1 MLVRGEVIRLNTE
14 FYQYVKKLH
23 LYVEHESR
31 KTARLEKMVLE
42 LQQEIAAL
50 KERPPVQIG
59 NIEYKF
65 DQLKVETLEGTLNI
79 GLNPTDLDGIDDF
92 TVDQKAVNVP
102 IPPKQLFK
110 RTIEIETALN
120 QYLESDLE
128 NIYRSAQTDLGINVD
143 DSYFEF
149 IKNDIKKQL
158 SGRVAQHL
166 QEQSSSERGT
176 ELSPQLNEKV
186 IDLLKQEIQNGVFLF
201 LKNLPDNVKEGRS

>member
-1 MLVRGEVIRLNTE
+1 MDAE
-14 FYQYVKKLH
+14 FYQYIKKLH
-23 LYVEHESR
+23 LYVEHQSR
-31 KTARLEKMVLE
+31 KTARLEKMISE

-92 TVDQKAVNVP
+92 TVDQKSVNVP

-120 QYLESDLE
+120 KYLETDLE
-128 NIYRSAQTDLGINVD
+128 NIYRGAQAELGISVD

-158 SGRVAQHL
+158 SGRAAQHL
-166 QEQSSSERGT
+166 QEQSSGERGT
-176 ELSPQLNEKV
+176 ELSPELNERV

>member
-1 MLVRGEVIRLNTE
+1 MNAE
-14 FYQYVKKLH
+14 FYQYLKKLH
-23 LYVEHESR
+23 VYVEHQSK
-31 KTARLEKMVLE
+31 KTARLEKMVHE

-92 TVDQKAVNVP
+92 TVDQKNVNVP

-110 RTIEIETALN
+110 RTVEIETALN
-120 QYLESDLE
+120 HYLEAELE
-128 NIYRSAQTDLGINVD
+128 NIYRSAQVELGISLE

-166 QEQSSSERGT
+166 QEQSSGERGPD
-176 ELSPQLNEKV
+176 LSPELNERV

>member
-1 MLVRGEVIRLNTE
+1 MLGRCEVISLNAE
-14 FYQYVKKLH
+14 FYQYLKKLH
-23 LYVEHESR
+23 IYVEHQSK
-31 KTARLEKMVLE
+31 KTAKLEKMILE

-92 TVDQKAVNVP
+92 TVDQKSVNVP

-120 QYLESDLE
+120 KYLESDLE
-128 NIYRSAQTDLGINVD
+128 NIYRGAQAELGISID

-158 SGRVAQHL
+158 SGRAAQHL
-166 QEQSSSERGT
+166 QEQSSGERGT
-176 ELSPQLNEKV
+176 DLSPELNERV

-201 LKNLPDNVKEGRS
+201 LKNLPDNIKEGRS

>member
-1 MLVRGEVIRLNTE
+1 MDAE
-14 FYQYVKKLH
+14 FYQYIKRLH
-23 LYVEHESR
+23 LYVEHQS
-31 KTARLEKMVLE
+31 KKIGKLEKMILDM
-42 LQQEIAAL
+42 QQEIASL

-92 TVDQKAVNVP
+92 AVDQKAVNVP

-110 RTIEIETALN
+110 RTIELENTLY
-120 QYLESDLE
+120 QYLEKDLE
-128 NIYRSAQTDLGINVD
+128 NIYHDAQTNLGITVD
-143 DSYFEF
+143 DSYFTF
-149 IKNDIKKQL
+149 IKDDIKKQL
-158 SGRVAQHL
+158 SGRVAHHL
-166 QEQSSSERGT
+166 KELSSTSRGE
-176 ELSPQLNEKV
+176 ELSPDINEQV

>member
-1 MLVRGEVIRLNTE
+1 MNAE
-14 FYQYVKKLH
+14 FYQYLKKLH
-23 LYVEHESR
+23 VYVEHQSK
-31 KTARLEKMVLE
+31 KTARLEKMVHE

-92 TVDQKAVNVP
+92 TVDQKNVNVP

-110 RTIEIETALN
+110 RTVEIETALHH
-120 QYLESDLE
+120 YLESELE
-128 NIYRSAQTDLGINVD
+128 NIYRSAQVELGISLE

-166 QEQSSSERGT
+166 QEQSSGERGT
-176 ELSPQLNEKV
+176 DLSPELNERV

>member
-1 MLVRGEVIRLNTE
+1 MDAE
-14 FYQYVKKLH
+14 FYQYLKKLH
-23 LYVEHESR
+23 LYVEHQSR
-31 KTARLEKMVLE
+31 KTARLEKLVFE
-42 LQQEIAAL
+42 LQQEIDAL

-128 NIYRSAQTDLGINVD
+128 NIYRSAQTELGIKVD

-158 SGRVAQHL
+158 SGRAAQHL
-166 QEQSSSERGT
+166 QEQSSNERGS
-176 ELSPQLNEKV
+176 ELSPHLNEKV

>member
-1 MLVRGEVIRLNTE
+1 MDAE
-14 FYQYVKKLH
+14 FYQYLKKLH
-23 LYVEHESR
+23 LYVEHQSR
-31 KTARLEKMVLE
+31 KTARLEKLVFE
-42 LQQEIAAL
+42 LQQEIDAL

-128 NIYRSAQTDLGINVD
+128 NIYRSAQTELGIKVD

-158 SGRVAQHL
+158 SGRAAQHL
-166 QEQSSSERGT
+166 QEKSSNERGS
-176 ELSPQLNEKV
+176 ELSPHLNEKV

>member
-1 MLVRGEVIRLNTE
+1 MQKILATVI
-14 FYQYVKKLH
+14 
-23 LYVEHESR
+23 
-31 KTARLEKMVLE
+31 MDE
-42 LQQEIAAL
+42 LQKEDSQYNYVCCTVAPFNIPSLKDKFAQGMEIAAL

-92 TVDQKAVNVP
+92 SVDQKSVNVP

-128 NIYRSAQTDLGINVD
+128 NIYRSAQTKLGINVD

-158 SGRVAQHL
+158 SGRAAQHL

-176 ELSPQLNEKV
+176 ELTPQLNEKV

>member
-1 MLVRGEVIRLNTE
+1 LNAE
-14 FYQYVKKLH
+14 FYQYLKKLH
-23 LYVEHESR
+23 LYVEHQSR
-31 KTARLEKMVLE
+31 KTARLEKMIYE
-42 LQQEIAAL
+42 LQQEIASL

-79 GLNPTDLDGIDDF
+79 GLNPTELDGIDDF
-92 TVDQKAVNVP
+92 SVDQKSVNVP

-120 QYLESDLE
+120 QYLESELE
-128 NIYRSAQTDLGINVD
+128 NIFLGAQTELGIKVEA
-143 DSYFEF
+143 SYFEF

-166 QEQSSSERGT
+166 QEQSRGT
-176 ELSPQLNEKV
+176 ELSAHLNEQV
-186 IDLLKQEIQNGVFLF
+186 IGLLKQEIQNGVFLF
-201 LKNLPDNVKEGRS
+201 LKNLPGNVKEGRS

>member
-1 MLVRGEVIRLNTE
+1 MDAE
-14 FYQYVKKLH
+14 FYQYIKKLH
-23 LYVEHESR
+23 LYVEHQSR
-31 KTARLEKMVLE
+31 KTARLEKMISE

-92 TVDQKAVNVP
+92 TVDQKSVNVP

-120 QYLESDLE
+120 KYLETDLE
-128 NIYRSAQTDLGINVD
+128 NIYRGAQTELGISVD

-149 IKNDIKKQL
+149 IKNDVKKQL
-158 SGRVAQHL
+158 SGRAAQHL
-166 QEQSSSERGT
+166 QEQSSGERGT
-176 ELSPQLNEKV
+176 ELSPDLNERV